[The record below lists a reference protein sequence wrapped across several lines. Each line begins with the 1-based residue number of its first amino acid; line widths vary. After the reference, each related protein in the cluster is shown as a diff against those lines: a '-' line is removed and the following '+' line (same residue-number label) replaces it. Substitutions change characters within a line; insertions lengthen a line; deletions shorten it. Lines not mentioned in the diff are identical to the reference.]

1 MNPTLSTLVA
11 NVRWEGTRLRRSRR
25 MWLFAIPPVAGPVG
39 SAIADLYLRIP
50 TTATAEILGLLIT
63 GGLAGL
69 VVLDLVA
76 LAVGEDLGLRAHL
89 TFFVL
94 PQRRSVL
101 LAGRLLTPLSAGL
114 GGYTIGAALILA
126 LGGALVTPGPSRAAI
141 FDPGHLAL
149 AIPGFLVFLAGV
161 TTAGATYSR
170 GSAQAI
176 VAGVLAG
183 VVVAGGTG
191 FLLLQGTLTMAFP
204 LVLALAGA
212 GAVGWSLW
220 AYDHIDS

>member
-1 MNPTLSTLVA
+1 MNPTLGTLVSNA
-11 NVRWEGTRLRRSRR
+11 RWEGTRLRRSRR
-25 MWLFAIPPVAGPVG
+25 MWLFLIPPVAGPVG
-39 SAIADLYLRIP
+39 SAIADVYLRIP
-50 TTATAEILGLLIT
+50 TASTAEVLGLLIT

-69 VVLDLVA
+69 ILLDLVA

-94 PQRRSVL
+94 PQRRSTL
-101 LAGRLLTPLSAGL
+101 LAGRLLTPLSLGL
-114 GGYTIGAALILA
+114 GAYAIGSALILA
-126 LGGALVTPGPSRAAI
+126 LGGALVTAGPSRTAI

-149 AIPGFLVFLAGV
+149 AIPGFLVFLTGV
-161 TTAGATYSR
+161 TSAGAAYSR

-204 LVLALAGA
+204 LLLAIAGA
-212 GAVGWSLW
+212 GAIGGSLW
-220 AYDHIDS
+220 AYDRVES